1 MKKGKIISIVL
12 AAVNVVLILACV
24 ALLLGMDRE
33 KPHFEFDAVDI
44 IYQEG
49 MDISLLLEGI
59 SAFDGKDGNV
69 TDRIVV
75 EKVTENRRN
84 ASAIVSYAVS
94 DKAGNVAKC
103 SREFAA
109 VYIEDEESEKL
120 AKGEEAQEE
129 WLVQTGFWAELA
141 GGEEENSEEEGEG
154 NGDGDEGENADG
166 EREGVGGERESAG
179 GEREGVGGERES
191 VGGEREGVGGERE
204 SAGREREGVG
214 GEREDAGG
222 EGESVGGEGEDAGG
236 EEENAGRE
244 ASEDRTGQ
252 RNRENAGR
260 EGEGADGE
268 ERDAQ
273 GNEREDARGRGEE
286 AQTAAG
292 NRNMDDAGAPVLSLK
307 TSEVKTSV
315 GVAPAWV
322 EVIETLSDDK
332 DNYETLFRNLNV
344 SKYDINKAGTY
355 QVSVFTQDSD
365 GNKSPT
371 VPLTITV
378 R

>member
-44 IYQEG
+44 VYQEG

-109 VYIEDEESEKL
+109 VYREDEEGEKL
-120 AKGEEAQEE
+120 AKGEEAQEK

-141 GGEEENSEEEGEG
+141 GGEEKNSGEEG
-154 NGDGDEGENADG
+154 
-166 EREGVGGERESAG
+166 EGVGGERENAG
-179 GEREGVGGERES
+179 EEG
-191 VGGEREGVGGERE
+191 
-204 SAGREREGVG
+204 EGVG

-365 GNKSPT
+365 GNKSPA